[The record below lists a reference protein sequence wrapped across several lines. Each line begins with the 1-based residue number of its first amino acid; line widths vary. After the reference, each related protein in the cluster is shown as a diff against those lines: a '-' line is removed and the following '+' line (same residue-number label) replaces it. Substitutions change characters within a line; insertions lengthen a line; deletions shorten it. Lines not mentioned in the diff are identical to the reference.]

1 MDAEEI
7 SVPKGG
13 CAERWGALSLGG
25 GEYTIPSHKSFKKTL
40 KSLDLKRS
48 GTGRREKKSERARL
62 DYYAAVVVGAFLR
75 DS

>member
-1 MDAEEI
+1 M
-7 SVPKGG
+7 
-13 CAERWGALSLGG
+13 GG

-40 KSLDLKRS
+40 KSLDQKRS